1 MKTFNK
7 IKWLL
12 LAILT
17 IIILIC
23 VPNTCYAQN
32 YSRNGNSFIS
42 SSTARVKS
50 EPIKTKF
57 TWQESDGN
65 KYDIYISST
74 GSCFINKIS
83 KNTGK
88 TYRKYL
94 GPDISQEICKELGIE
109 YKGKKSNIKN
119 S

>member
-1 MKTFNK
+1 MKTFNILK
-7 IKWLL
+7 HLL

-17 IIILIC
+17 IIFLIC
-23 VPNTCYAQN
+23 VSNNCYAQSYN
-32 YSRNGNSFIS
+32 RNGNSFVS
-42 SSTARVKS
+42 NSTTRAKS
-50 EPIKTKF
+50 VSIKTKF
-57 TWQESDGN
+57 TWQESDGS

-74 GSCFINKIS
+74 GSCFINKVS